1 MKLILLVSIF
11 IFQSC
16 LKSNLIGSRDLS
28 SLGSDEL
35 PGTETCNNDPH
46 EIGMISYGGQCDN
59 GKLIPLTLVF
69 LNSRNKK
76 LSEDI
81 NQDASKTLEVMNEKF
96 SHDSHS
102 YLKFRIKRV
111 YEVEDNAFHNASCDG
126 ATMDALS
133 QRYGSTDSMV
143 MIFANDLV
151 GSCAGVSWLWVF
163 PKDKNSITLAEY
175 DYPFVFDDFTPV
187 VHEFAHSFGL
197 PHTSNTFASDPND
210 YGSHSINH
218 WVQAGRSERRC
229 QSNSLFFIDKNETS
243 TSTRASGLSWNSYDN
258 TMYPFFGDKTDD
270 GFFTQGYDY
279 ASSWVFDC
287 WYDFA
292 KKDF

>member
-1 MKLILLVSIF
+1 MKIIILSIL

-28 SLGSDEL
+28 SVDSSEL
-35 PGTETCNNDPH
+35 PGSDTCNDAPH
-46 EIGMISYGGQCDN
+46 SVGNISLGGHCGN

-69 LNSRNKK
+69 LNSKNKK
-76 LSEDI
+76 LSQNI
-81 NQDASKTLEVMNEKF
+81 NIDAQKTLQVMNEKF
-96 SHDSHS
+96 SHQSHN
-102 YLKFRIKRV
+102 YLKFKLKNV
-111 YEVEDNAFHNASCDG
+111 YEVEDNAFHNSSCDG
-126 ATMDALS
+126 PTMDALS
-133 QRYGSTDSMV
+133 ERYGSTDSMV

-175 DYPFVFDDFTPV
+175 NYPFVFDDFTPI

-197 PHTSNTFASDPND
+197 PHTSNSFASQSND
-210 YGSHSINH
+210 YGAHSINH
-218 WVQAGRSERRC
+218 WIQAGRSPRRC
-229 QSNSLFFIDKNETS
+229 QNDSIFYVDKSEAS
-243 TSTRASGLSWNSYDN
+243 TSTQASNLNWNSYDN
-258 TMYPFFGDKTDD
+258 TMYPFFGDKTDG
-270 GFFTQGYDY
+270 GFFTAGYDY